1 MSGKKD
7 ITCGLCHIK
16 SAKLYVYLK
25 KSFKKGRIVLKRKLR
40 NKLKKSVTG
49 FMAVVMVASSVFAT
63 NVNPTLADTVVTST
77 SGITYEFAN
86 EEAGF
91 AQGTITINATS
102 GNYYL
107 YWADDEKALDGYY
120 EIAKLDVST
129 SSSYTFLENIAI
141 PVDATKVIAIKSDSE
156 PADKTVKNADMVY
169 NIPAN
174 KQLEGTSAD
183 KTLSFE
189 ALSDTQLD
197 LQSSVFYNYSLQHF
211 AQALE
216 DAADRNVDFV
226 TTSGD
231 CINNYQNG
239 TSKEWQAFQRVIAE
253 SSYTNPIYETNGN
266 HSMKSNVE
274 YGIEA
279 YMAATGLSTT
289 TDVLGTEPYYEIT
302 AKNGDHFLFVALEH
316 SSDVAGT
323 DEFSTE
329 QLDWLEG
336 KLKEYYADGHRIF
349 LFEHAFFHGWGPGD
363 DKEKHYYAA
372 GLRTTS
378 QFPNNQRFRE
388 LIDTYKEVFLY
399 TGHSHLDFQYN
410 WNYDNENGETANLFH
425 IPATACTTHIVNGK
439 IDYTMIEHDS
449 QCYIVDC
456 YDDFVISNGLN
467 IVDNLIYPAYSYLVV
482 TKDYTHEVEEKEPE
496 EPYVESTTLMDVQIE
511 NATSYLYDGGAKLY
525 FYNNDSGNK
534 FEVDNETGIASIPD
548 NATNL
553 TLYRCNGEWGVGSK
567 TDSVTSFW
575 NCYGPIERE
584 LDETIFYVAGSKSY
598 KWKTGTIEYPSTE
611 PTEPT
616 DPADPAEPVV
626 HEAHTLYIA
635 VPEVYAESGY
645 TYKMNIQRTD
655 GEHPKSARTFEK
667 TTETF
672 NGLKVYSYTFK
683 AEYTEMYDELGISK
697 IQVQCYDSKN
707 IVFQYEIIDKI
718 YYIRDLG
725 NTIFV
730 APDEAPSGN
739 HLPATEAAFE
749 DYVADNV
756 TASASIVAYNIPLT
770 GASENVEIQV
780 NDVTPNGYIYTDGA
794 AVFVYDKDT
803 GEHYEVV
810 EGIATIPSLAVNL
823 VVYRCDGEWNKGSKT
838 DDVASY
844 WNKWEL
850 TEKPAECDVVNL
862 GKDSSVWI
870 SSSDMEADADAKYY
884 LVGFFDGVDYEGR
897 DYEFD
902 ASGKLTVHFAL
913 DSYVYVISSTNKS
926 YWTNGWLG
934 EDLYSATLY
943 KATSLAKAD
952 KLYVP
957 SGNIEFKLTVNNDGT
972 VTLAYEALPVQLED
986 GEIEVIDS
994 SYLTTEETVDVST
1007 LENLIDVVYGIV
1019 INDYRYASFEAYA
1032 NIKELYY
1039 EYAKIDPAKV
1049 TAAQKTELYNKLKA
1063 AYDEY
1068 EVMTEKNNIV
1078 TVYFCNDISWSN
1090 VRAHIYNSKTGE
1102 ELTSFDKA
1110 MGISAIKTLDSG
1122 VKIYEVTINQSKWDK
1137 VVFTNG
1143 AGAKTAE
1150 ITVPTKN
1157 HIGYYFTDSD
1167 VTADAVV
1174 PGMFLYTYDELPDVE
1189 YVNVFK
1195 GIMPG
1200 TVLGTLQTKVNADE
1214 NLPKMEI
1221 KNLTMDLVKNLLTVQ
1236 EWAEVKAGANLLIY
1250 LNTVNAD
1257 NNAPQADKDAIT
1269 KLVENKLEK
1278 GKVGMYIDLSLYKQ
1292 IGDNKASKIT
1302 NTNGNK
1308 VAISVDVP
1316 EKLKNNDKNINRM
1329 FYVVRVHDGKAEF
1342 LTDGTTENTLL
1353 FETDRFSTYA
1363 IVYNDVAV
1371 EGNPKTG
1378 DITNIA
1384 LLVLLLSAGC
1394 SAMVVANR
1402 KRKVNI

>member
-1 MSGKKD
+1 MSGKRD
-7 ITCGLCHIK
+7 ITRGLCHIK

-253 SSYTNPIYETNGN
+253 SSYTNPIYGTNGN

-511 NATSYLYDGGAKLY
+511 NATDYLYDKGAKLY

-534 FEVDNETGIASIPD
+534 FEVDNETGIARIPD

-584 LDETIFYVAGSKSY
+584 LDETIFYVAGSSNFD
-598 KWKTGTIEYPSTE
+598 WKTGTIVYPEENDTSKVDSTTLIEVQILDNTTGSYLYSGGAAVYLYNNDTENYYDVDEETGICKIPDNATNLTLYRCDGEWGAGNSSDSVTSYFNKFGPTTREDSQIIFNVASSKSYEWQTGTIESPSTE
-611 PTEPT
+611 P
-616 DPADPAEPVV
+616 
-626 HEAHTLYIA
+626 
-635 VPEVYAESGY
+635 SG
-645 TYKMNIQRTD
+645 TSLT
-655 GEHPKSARTFEK
+655 
-667 TTETF
+667 
-672 NGLKVYSYTFK
+672 
-683 AEYTEMYDELGISK
+683 
-697 IQVQCYDSKN
+697 
-707 IVFQYEIIDKI
+707 
-718 YYIRDLG
+718 
-725 NTIFV
+725 
-730 APDEAPSGN
+730 
-739 HLPATEAAFE
+739 ATEAAFK

-780 NDVTPNGYIYTDGA
+780 NDVTSSGYIYTDGA

-803 GEHYEVV
+803 CEHYEVV
-810 EGIATIPSLAVNL
+810 EGIATIPSSAVNL

-862 GKDSSVWI
+862 GGSDSSVWI

-897 DYEFD
+897 DYESD

-994 SYLTTEETVDVST
+994 SYLTTQETVDVST

-1214 NLPKMEI
+1214 NLPRMEI

-1278 GKVGMYIDLSLYKQ
+1278 GKVGLYIDLSLYKQ
-1292 IGDNKASKIT
+1292 IGDNKATKIT

-1308 VAISVDVP
+1308 ITISVDVP

>member
-1 MSGKKD
+1 FQY
-7 ITCGLCHIK
+7 
-16 SAKLYVYLK
+16 A
-25 KSFKKGRIVLKRKLR
+25 
-40 NKLKKSVTG
+40 VT
-49 FMAVVMVASSVFAT
+49 
-63 NVNPTLADTVVTST
+63 
-77 SGITYEFAN
+77 
-86 EEAGF
+86 
-91 AQGTITINATS
+91 
-102 GNYYL
+102 
-107 YWADDEKALDGYY
+107 
-120 EIAKLDVST
+120 
-129 SSSYTFLENIAI
+129 
-141 PVDATKVIAIKSDSE
+141 
-156 PADKTVKNADMVY
+156 DKT
-169 NIPAN
+169 
-174 KQLEGTSAD
+174 
-183 KTLSFE
+183 
-189 ALSDTQLD
+189 
-197 LQSSVFYNYSLQHF
+197 
-211 AQALE
+211 
-216 DAADRNVDFV
+216 
-226 TTSGD
+226 
-231 CINNYQNG
+231 
-239 TSKEWQAFQRVIAE
+239 
-253 SSYTNPIYETNGN
+253 
-266 HSMKSNVE
+266 
-274 YGIEA
+274 
-279 YMAATGLSTT
+279 
-289 TDVLGTEPYYEIT
+289 
-302 AKNGDHFLFVALEH
+302 
-316 SSDVAGT
+316 
-323 DEFSTE
+323 
-329 QLDWLEG
+329 
-336 KLKEYYADGHRIF
+336 
-349 LFEHAFFHGWGPGD
+349 
-363 DKEKHYYAA
+363 
-372 GLRTTS
+372 
-378 QFPNNQRFRE
+378 
-388 LIDTYKEVFLY
+388 
-399 TGHSHLDFQYN
+399 
-410 WNYDNENGETANLFH
+410 
-425 IPATACTTHIVNGK
+425 
-439 IDYTMIEHDS
+439 
-449 QCYIVDC
+449 
-456 YDDFVISNGLN
+456 
-467 IVDNLIYPAYSYLVV
+467 
-482 TKDYTHEVEEKEPE
+482 
-496 EPYVESTTLMDVQIE
+496 
-511 NATSYLYDGGAKLY
+511 
-525 FYNNDSGNK
+525 
-534 FEVDNETGIASIPD
+534 
-548 NATNL
+548 
-553 TLYRCNGEWGVGSK
+553 
-567 TDSVTSFW
+567 
-575 NCYGPIERE
+575 
-584 LDETIFYVAGSKSY
+584 
-598 KWKTGTIEYPSTE
+598 
-611 PTEPT
+611 
-616 DPADPAEPVV
+616 
-626 HEAHTLYIA
+626 
-635 VPEVYAESGY
+635 
-645 TYKMNIQRTD
+645 
-655 GEHPKSARTFEK
+655 
-667 TTETF
+667 
-672 NGLKVYSYTFK
+672 
-683 AEYTEMYDELGISK
+683 
-697 IQVQCYDSKN
+697 
-707 IVFQYEIIDKI
+707 

-725 NTIFV
+725 DTIFV
-730 APDEAPSGN
+730 APDAEPSGTK
-739 HLPATEAAFE
+739 LTAKEAAFE

-770 GASENVEIQV
+770 GAPENVEIQV
-780 NDVTPNGYIYTDGA
+780 NDVTSSGYIYTDGA

-810 EGIATIPSLAVNL
+810 EGIATIPSSAVNL

-862 GKDSSVWI
+862 GGSDSSVWI
-870 SSSDMEADADAKYY
+870 SSSDMEADTDAKYY

-994 SYLTTEETVDVST
+994 SYLTTQETVDVST

-1292 IGDNKASKIT
+1292 IGDNKATKIT

-1308 VAISVDVP
+1308 ITISVDVP